1 MNSVLAVHCPRGP
14 PRAPPPA
21 PCARSGGVWEVRA
34 VLARGAGAA
43 AVFQANHELLVTE
56 AIAHAIDTL

>member
-14 PRAPPPA
+14 PRAPPA
-21 PCARSGGVWEVRA
+21 PRARSGGVWEVGA